1 MKKSLEVLR
10 NYLKDEEK
18 KVGKKVLIVCGQ
30 EIVKE
35 RNDGGKLCSYRNFQL
50 FQQTFGK
57 ENVYLIMFSK
67 YRDIDEN
74 ANIIRLP
81 YHKNS
86 VNKVLNIIQGHMFTS
101 ASVENKVLDFVEKQ
115 GIEFVVFERS
125 MFGSL
130 VSKLKKKSNCKIGV
144 FIHNIEKQYF
154 KNKLLHRGAAYL
166 LPYLCVKH
174 SESTMLKN
182 TDYIMTL
189 TKRDSRLLK
198 EVYGVSGD
206 IVLPMSFQ
214 DSYDDTRDIQKNDGR
229 NLLFIGTM
237 FPPNYDGVKWFV
249 EYVMPELKEYTLQ
262 IVGKNFE
269 QKRKELE
276 RDNVQ
281 VIGTVDDL
289 SEYYYSDSAM
299 VMPIFYGDGMKIK
312 TAESIMYGRII
323 FAADEAL
330 EGYEADGVDGIYRC
344 NTKEEFIESIRNYFD
359 NKKEVCFSKDVRALF
374 IRQYSFEKQVEYC
387 KKK

>member
-1 MKKSLEVLR
+1 M
-10 NYLKDEEK
+10 
-18 KVGKKVLIVCGQ
+18 GKKVLIVCGQ

-74 ANIIRLP
+74 PNIIRLP

-86 VNKVLNIIQGHMFTS
+86 INKALNIIQGHMFTS

-130 VSKLKKKSNCKIGV
+130 VSKLKKKSNCKVGV

-154 KNKLLHRGAAYL
+154 KNKLLHRGAVYL

-174 SESTMLKN
+174 SESTMLKK

-189 TKRDSRLLK
+189 TERDSRLLR
-198 EVYGVSGD
+198 EEYGVSGN

-214 DSYDDTRDIQKNDGR
+214 DRYDDTRSIQKKDGK

-249 EYVMPELKEYTLQ
+249 EHVMTELKEYNLR

-269 QKRKELE
+269 KKRKELE

-299 VMPIFYGDGMKIK
+299 IMPIFYGDGMKIK
-312 TAESIMYGRII
+312 TAESMMYGRII

-387 KKK
+387 KKKWNLQ